1 MTAGR
6 RGHVAYGLPLPD
18 KPHGET
24 LMPKPFHLGWF
35 TNFTQGDWI
44 NPVSQGTGN
53 WDGKFFV
60 DMALAMERACFD
72 YIMLEDTLMVSEA
85 YGGTA
90 EATLKY
96 ALQVPKHDPMPLAAM
111 IGAATS
117 KLGVVATMSTLAYPP
132 FMLARLSSTLDHISG
147 GRFGW
152 NIVTSGEDTAAQN
165 FGLDELPPRETRYAM
180 ADEYVDVVCK
190 LFDSWEPDAVV
201 KDAATGTYA
210 DHTKVHPIHYEGKFF
225 KVRGPLNTVRSP
237 QGKPVF
243 VQAGGSPRGRAF
255 AAKHADSIIAV
266 GNGVEGMK
274 AYRDDVRRHAVAA
287 GRNPDDIKV
296 LFLVYPILGETDAEA
311 IARNQRMIN
320 SPGFVEAALAAVGT
334 VTDIDFSTFDLDA
347 PLSHLTTNGE
357 QGSLDKFAQ
366 WGSGKT
372 LRQLAQE
379 RFDAGIPLIGSPDTV
394 AERMGEAMEA
404 IGGDGFLISTPF
416 QRISRRYITEVCE
429 GLVPALQRR
438 GLARKVYTKTLLR
451 DTLREF

>member
-1 MTAGR
+1 M
-6 RGHVAYGLPLPD
+6 
-18 KPHGET
+18 
-24 LMPKPFHLGWF
+24 MPKPFHLGWF

-60 DMALAMERACFD
+60 DMAQAMERACFD

-96 ALQVPKHDPMPLAAM
+96 ALQVPKHDPLPLAAM

-132 FMLARLSSTLDHISG
+132 FMLARLSCTLDHICG

-152 NIVTSGEDTAAQN
+152 NIVTSGEDIAAQN
-165 FGLDELPPRETRYAM
+165 FGHDELPPRETRYAM
-180 ADEYVDVVCK
+180 ADEYVDVVGK

-201 KDAATGTYA
+201 KNAETGTYA
-210 DHTKVHPIHYEGKFF
+210 DHTKVHPVHHEGRFF
-225 KVRGPLNTVRSP
+225 KVRGPLNTARSP
-237 QGKPVF
+237 QGKPVY

-274 AYRDDVRRHAVAA
+274 AYRDDVRRHALAA
-287 GRNPDDIKV
+287 GRDPDDIKV
-296 LFLVYPILGETDAEA
+296 LFLVYPILGETDDEA
-311 IARNQRMIN
+311 QGRHHRMVN
-320 SPGFVEAALAAVGT
+320 APGFVEAALAAVGT
-334 VTDIDFSTFDLDA
+334 VTDIDFSRFDLDA
-347 PLSHLTTNGE
+347 PLPHLTTNGE

-379 RFDAGIPLIGSPDTV
+379 RFDAGISLIGSPNTV

-438 GLARKVYTKTLLR
+438 GLARKAYTQNLLR

>member
-1 MTAGR
+1 
-6 RGHVAYGLPLPD
+6 
-18 KPHGET
+18 
-24 LMPKPFHLGWF
+24 MPKPFHLGWF

-96 ALQVPKHDPMPLAAM
+96 ALQVPKHDPMPLAGM

-132 FMLARLSSTLDHISG
+132 FMLARLSSTLDHIAG

-165 FGLDELPPRETRYAM
+165 FGLDELPPREIRYAM

-190 LFDSWEPDAVV
+190 LFESWEPDAVV
-201 KDAATGTYA
+201 KDAETGTYA
-210 DHTKVHPIHYEGKFF
+210 DHTKVHPIHFEGKFF

-266 GNGVEGMK
+266 GNGVAGMK

-296 LFLVYPILGETDAEA
+296 LFLVYPILGETDDEA
-311 IARNQRMIN
+311 VARNQRMIS

-334 VTDIDFSTFDLDA
+334 VTDIDFSKFDLDA
-347 PLSHLTTNGE
+347 PLPPLTTNGE

-416 QRISRRYITEVCE
+416 QRTSRRFITEVTE
-429 GLVPALQRR
+429 GLVPALQRL
-438 GLARKVYTKTLLR
+438 GLMRTSYTGT
-451 DTLREF
+451 TLREVLTEY